1 MSCFVIVAQNTKD
14 EDPRDVSNNG
24 FNRFDPK
31 YVSIGPKGLRNNLT
45 VAVANNKCAT
55 LRHGGRYGGSLSGGI
70 RGASPSPQIKNIPQ
84 PVIQPH
90 QHLQLQQH
98 HLQQQQKVYN
108 QQQQL
113 ELQTYQLQQSFNQPP
128 PPPPI
133 QPQQSYSI
141 STVTKEYNKN
151 QNQQQQQ
158 QKYPSSTLP
167 YKKPGTG
174 FTETSSILK
183 KHREEINDLKPQ
195 NTVYRGIAE
204 TTQQQQQQRQ
214 YQQYSDTPRPIKQ
227 ISILNQPLPE
237 IPQQNDIKS
246 TDKSLSSSNQQVLCA
261 SNLNNYR
268 SLQRPTLSKLSTSQK
283 SKDSSHKS
291 TSVKVA
297 PPSLPPKNRQ
307 KDDKNYRP
315 PQPLP
320 PPLQKSYNNS
330 YNTQQQHSQ
339 NQHSNPPISKSNYD
353 RDRDRE
359 RERPTKDRDR
369 SSGRSHDDYNSQ
381 QFKSSSKLKNM
392 QTLPTNHHHHYP
404 SSFIK
409 NSNMDTSVGISAHNM
424 SGGSSKS
431 NRKSQIESQHSDRR
445 NQSYSSKSQHRNSSG
460 SGSKDYSNHH
470 RSHTDYS
477 ATEL

>member
-1 MSCFVIVAQNTKD
+1 M
-14 EDPRDVSNNG
+14 
-24 FNRFDPK
+24 
-31 YVSIGPKGLRNNLT
+31 
-45 VAVANNKCAT
+45 
-55 LRHGGRYGGSLSGGI
+55 
-70 RGASPSPQIKNIPQ
+70 
-84 PVIQPH
+84 
-90 QHLQLQQH
+90 
-98 HLQQQQKVYN
+98 
-108 QQQQL
+108 
-113 ELQTYQLQQSFNQPP
+113 QTYQLQQSFNQPP

-151 QNQQQQQ
+151 QNQQQQ

-195 NTVYRGIAE
+195 NTVYRGAE
-204 TTQQQQQQRQ
+204 TTQQLQQLQQQLQLQQQQQQQQRQ
-214 YQQYSDTPRPIKQ
+214 YQQYTDTPRPNKQ

-237 IPQQNDIKS
+237 IPQPNDSKL

-297 PPSLPPKNRQ
+297 PPILPPKNRQ

-330 YNTQQQHSQ
+330 YNTQQQQQQHSQ
-339 NQHSNPPISKSNYD
+339 SHHSNPPISKSNY
-353 RDRDRE
+353 DRDRE

-369 SSGRSHDDYNSQ
+369 SGGRSHDDYNSQ

-409 NSNMDTSVGISAHNM
+409 NSNMDANIGMSAHNT

-460 SGSKDYSNHH
+460 SGSKEYSNHH

>member
-1 MSCFVIVAQNTKD
+1 M
-14 EDPRDVSNNG
+14 
-24 FNRFDPK
+24 
-31 YVSIGPKGLRNNLT
+31 
-45 VAVANNKCAT
+45 
-55 LRHGGRYGGSLSGGI
+55 
-70 RGASPSPQIKNIPQ
+70 
-84 PVIQPH
+84 
-90 QHLQLQQH
+90 
-98 HLQQQQKVYN
+98 
-108 QQQQL
+108 
-113 ELQTYQLQQSFNQPP
+113 QQSFNQPP

-133 QPQQSYSI
+133 QPPQQSYSI

-151 QNQQQQQ
+151 QQQQQQQQ

-195 NTVYRGIAE
+195 NIVYRGADM
-204 TTQQQQQQRQ
+204 QQQQQQQ
-214 YQQYSDTPRPIKQ
+214 YQQYSDTPRSNKQ

-237 IPQQNDIKS
+237 IPQPNDIKL

-283 SKDSSHKS
+283 SKDISQKSS

-297 PPSLPPKNRQ
+297 PPILPPKNRQ

-320 PPLQKSYNNS
+320 SSQKSYNNS
-330 YNTQQQHSQ
+330 YNTQQQQQQQYSQ
-339 NQHSNPPISKSNYD
+339 SHQSNPPISKSNYD

-359 RERPTKDRDR
+359 RDRPTKDRDR

-409 NSNMDTSVGISAHNM
+409 NPNMDANSGMSAM
-424 SGGSSKS
+424 SGGGGGGGSSSSKS
-431 NRKSQIESQHSDRR
+431 NRKSIESQHSDRR

-460 SGSKDYSNHH
+460 SKDYSNHH
-470 RSHTDYS
+470 HSHTDYS